1 MDSNGSANPPL
12 QPPVI
17 NINIGGTGTQLQI
30 TTPVAIADGGS
41 VAQAEATKYK
51 PSEAGEEPPYWRRTA
66 VVWSAV
72 AALATLAGVAFSAW
86 STR

>member
-1 MDSNGSANPPL
+1 MDSNGNANPPSS
-12 QPPVI
+12 PVI
-17 NINIGGTGTQLQI
+17 NINIDGTGTQLRI
-30 TTPVAIADGGS
+30 TAPVAIADGGS
-41 VAQAEATKYK
+41 VAQADAAAKQE

-72 AALATLAGVAFSAW
+72 AALAALAGVAFSAW